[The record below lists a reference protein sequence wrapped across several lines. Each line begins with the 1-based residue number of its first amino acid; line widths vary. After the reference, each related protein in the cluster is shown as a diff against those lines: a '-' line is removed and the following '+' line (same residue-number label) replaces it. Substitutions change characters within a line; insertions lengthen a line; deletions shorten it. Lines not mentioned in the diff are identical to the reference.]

1 MELTEVKVKTGNPT
15 LNQKRNYCKVMKERL
30 VKIHE

>member
-1 MELTEVKVKTGNPT
+1 MDLTKVKIKNGNPT
-15 LNQKRNYCKVMKERL
+15 LNQKHNYCKVMKERL